1 MENCKPLK
9 KCLCCG
15 NTALHLVLDMGQQPL
30 ANSFKATATEAEDEY
45 PLAVNY
51 CPDCSHLQLTHA
63 VAPEIMFKN
72 YLYVSGTSLTMQN
85 YFQWFAGFVTEYFP
99 EVKPRTVLEIGCNDG
114 SQLNYF
120 KRYGL
125 DTYGIDPAEN
135 IYPISSRNHK
145 IICDFFTPESAAQI
159 DKIPDI
165 IYAQNVFAHQDD
177 PETFLKLCKQVMGT
191 SSLLFIQNSQS
202 AMIANNEFDTIYHEH
217 RNFFNVLSM
226 RTLAQ
231 NVGLNLIDVFRG
243 TIHGGS
249 DIFVFSNYRSSP
261 ARIQGLVDMERAAG
275 LHDIKTYTD
284 WATRARETTEQLAM
298 VLDGQRK
305 YHNHLIVGYGAPAK
319 GNTLLNYG
327 KISLDFIIDDNPLK
341 QGKFT
346 PGQSIPVVTIDEL
359 KKYPDRSI
367 CFVPLAWNFFDEIRG
382 RIKKVRNNKND
393 TFVRYFPDITIQ

>member
-1 MENCKPLK
+1 MKNCKPLK

-15 NTALHLVLDMGQQPL
+15 NTALTLVLDMGHQPL
-30 ANSFKATATEAEDEY
+30 ANSFKANATEPEDEY

-63 VAPEIMFKN
+63 VDPEIMFKN
-72 YLYVSGTSLTMQN
+72 YLYVSGTSLTMQD
-85 YFQWFAGFVTEYFP
+85 YFQWFAAFVMEYFP
-99 EVKPRTVLEIGCNDG
+99 EVKPATVLEIGCNDG

-135 IYPISSRNHK
+135 IYPISSRNHN
-145 IICDFFTPESAAQI
+145 IICDFFTPASLEKI
-159 DKIPDI
+159 TKIPDI
-165 IYAQNVFAHQDD
+165 VYAQNVFAHQDD
-177 PETFLKLCKQVMGT
+177 PESFLKLCKQAMGT

-217 RNFFNVLSM
+217 RNFFCVKSM
-226 RTLAQ
+226 YTLAAG
-231 NVGLNLIDVFRG
+231 VGLHLVDVFRG

-249 DIFVFSNYRSSP
+249 DIFVFSNYRRSP

-275 LHDIKTYTD
+275 LHDIQTYTD
-284 WATRARETTEQLAM
+284 WATKARETTEQLAM

-305 YHNHLIVGYGAPAK
+305 AHNKLIVGYGAPAK

-327 KISLDFIIDDNPLK
+327 KIPLDFIIDDNPLK
-341 QGKFT
+341 QGKYT
-346 PGQSIPVVTIDEL
+346 PGMSIPVVTIDEL
-359 KKYPDRSI
+359 KKYAGQEV
-367 CFVPLAWNFFDEIRG
+367 CFVPLAWNFFDEIVN
-382 RIKKVRNNKND
+382 RIKKVRNNRTD
-393 TFVRYFPDITIQ
+393 VFVRYFPDIVIQ